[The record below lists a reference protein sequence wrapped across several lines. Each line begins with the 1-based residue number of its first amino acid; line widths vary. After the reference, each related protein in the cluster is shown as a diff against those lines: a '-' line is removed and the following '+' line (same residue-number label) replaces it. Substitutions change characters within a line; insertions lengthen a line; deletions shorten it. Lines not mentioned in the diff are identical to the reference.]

1 MAKEMG
7 LCDFHKMALTVVKVF
22 YKKQKPNMIRYQD
35 YENFNNEMFLNDLH
49 YKFFELKTVYD
60 SLQKHV
66 PLKNGYVRANQAS
79 LINKKINKE
88 IMKQIHIRNKVT

>member
-35 YENFNNEMFLNDLH
+35 YENFNNEMFLNDLY
-49 YKFFELKTVYD
+49 YKFFELKT
-60 SLQKHV
+60 
-66 PLKNGYVRANQAS
+66 A
-79 LINKKINKE
+79 
-88 IMKQIHIRNKVT
+88 